1 MIRVQIQEKEKNQM
15 KKLLTNLL
23 SSFLLVT
30 GAVGLT
36 ACGGEDNIT
45 VVAREQGSGTREAF
59 DKVVT
64 DGKGNFLEMKVD
76 GKKVYK
82 TTSSA
87 DIQKET
93 GNVMSKVASDK
104 NAIGY
109 ISLGSVND
117 TIKVVNV
124 NGVTPSSKT
133 VLDGSYAIQRPF
145 VIMTSSTVTHT
156 DLAADFLLY
165 LKSEAS
171 EKHAEEAGCI
181 YLSDE
186 TKRANEGETAIPVL
200 EYEVKSSLPAGGKI
214 TVNGSTSMEKFIKK
228 AMSGY
233 AKLYGR
239 TADEIFTLDLQ
250 GSSVGKTAVQ
260 NDKNGNVIGLSS
272 ASVKEEGINSFNVCL
287 DAVAVIVNN
296 ANEKVN
302 DLTIAQLYD
311 IFSGKVTKFS
321 EIVG

>member
-1 MIRVQIQEKEKNQM
+1 
-15 KKLLTNLL
+15 
-23 SSFLLVT
+23 
-30 GAVGLT
+30 
-36 ACGGEDNIT
+36 
-45 VVAREQGSGTREAF
+45 
-59 DKVVT
+59 
-64 DGKGNFLEMKVD
+64 
-76 GKKVYK
+76 
-82 TTSSA
+82 
-87 DIQKET
+87 
-93 GNVMSKVASDK
+93 MSKVASDK

-109 ISLGSVND
+109 ISLGSVNS

-124 NGVTPSSKT
+124 NGVAPSSET

-145 VIMTSSTVTHT
+145 VIMTSSTVELT
-156 DLAADFLLY
+156 DIAEDFLLY

-171 EKHAEEAGCI
+171 ETHAEEAGCI
-181 YLSDE
+181 YLADE
-186 TKRANEGETAIPVL
+186 TKRANEGETAIPVV
-200 EYEVKSSLPAGGKI
+200 EYEVKSSLPADGKI

-233 AKLYGR
+233 ATLYGR

-287 DAVAVIVNN
+287 DAVAVIVNK
-296 ANEKVN
+296 ANDNIN

-321 EIVG
+321 EIAG

>member
-1 MIRVQIQEKEKNQM
+1 M

-23 SSFLLVT
+23 SCFLLVT

-64 DGKGNFLEMKVD
+64 DGNGNFLEMKVD

-82 TTSSA
+82 TTSKA

-124 NGVTPSSKT
+124 NGVAPSSKT
-133 VLDGSYAIQRPF
+133 VLDSSYAIQRPF